1 MRTPLG
7 LSVLIPWMGGW
18 VDGSMGGKP
27 AAAPGARQ
35 APGTRGA
42 NGELAVIGPEPVSIG
57 GIVSGGII
65 EFWRILDLGLR
76 EIDVDLLVRVVDTLN
91 RGRRKSYLPAE
102 DPWAGVD
109 HDAAFIDRV
118 AGLVDLA
125 DVAIGGV
132 NAVAHDG
139 AGLSCASRRITVI
152 PGVPPIE
159 VIGDIL

>member
-1 MRTPLG
+1 
-7 LSVLIPWMGGW
+7 MGGW
-18 VDGSMGGKP
+18 VAKR
-27 AAAPGARQ
+27 AA
-35 APGTRGA
+35 APGTRGRTV
-42 NGELAVIGPEPVSIG
+42 ELAVIGPEPVSIG

-91 RGRRKSYLPAE
+91 RARRKNYLPAE
-102 DPWAGVD
+102 DPWASVD

-132 NAVAHDG
+132 NAIAHEVPDS
-139 AGLSCASRRITVI
+139 AARADESR
-152 PGVPPIE
+152 
-159 VIGDIL
+159 

>member
-1 MRTPLG
+1 MTKR
-7 LSVLIPWMGGW
+7 
-18 VDGSMGGKP
+18 

-35 APGTRGA
+35 EPGTRGA
-42 NGELAVIGPEPVSIG
+42 NGRTRSNRSRAGLDRRDRQRWHHRVR
-57 GIVSGGII
+57 
-65 EFWRILDLGLR
+65 RILDLGLR
-76 EIDVDLLVRVVDTLN
+76 EIDVDLLIRVVDTLN
-91 RGRRKSYLPAE
+91 RARRKNYLPAE

-132 NAVAHDG
+132 NALAHDG

-159 VIGDIL
+159 VIGDILLR

>member
-1 MRTPLG
+1 MRTPLS

-18 VDGSMGGKP
+18 MGGWVAKR

-42 NGELAVIGPEPVSIG
+42 NGRTRVIGPEPVSIG

-91 RGRRKSYLPAE
+91 RARRKNYLPAE

-109 HDAAFIDRV
+109 HDAASST
-118 AGLVDLA
+118 ALLA
-125 DVAIGGV
+125 SSTLPMSPSEA
-132 NAVAHDG
+132 
-139 AGLSCASRRITVI
+139 
-152 PGVPPIE
+152 
-159 VIGDIL
+159 

>member
-1 MRTPLG
+1 
-7 LSVLIPWMGGW
+7 MGGW
-18 VDGSMGGKP
+18 VDGWRSGQRRRVPGRRRAP
-27 AAAPGARQ
+27 AGR
-35 APGTRGA
+35 TV
-42 NGELAVIGPEPVSIG
+42 ELAVIGPEPVSIG

-91 RGRRKSYLPAE
+91 RARRKNYLPAE

-109 HDAAFIDRV
+109 HDAAFIDRI

-132 NAVAHDG
+132 NAIAHDG

-159 VIGDIL
+159 VIGDILLR

>member
-1 MRTPLG
+1 
-7 LSVLIPWMGGW
+7 MGGW
-18 VDGSMGGKP
+18 VDGWEAGS
-27 AAAPGARQ
+27 GAGCRQ
-35 APGTRGA
+35 APGTAGRTV
-42 NGELAVIGPEPVSIG
+42 ELVVIGPEPVSIG

-65 EFWRILDLGLR
+65 EFWRILDLGFR

-132 NAVAHDG
+132 NAIAHDG

-159 VIGDIL
+159 VIGDILWR